1 VSDPS
6 HALYDPAIAARVG
19 DPVRDVY
26 IAIDAAIG
34 RIVAAA
40 GPDTDVI
47 VLSVTGM
54 CANYGGNHVLDE
66 ILRRLEGD
74 TAPRSLD
81 WLLRAKRAV
90 KGQLPRDVRRRW
102 RRTAGHLEEAA
113 SRSDRERR
121 RCFALPHNDLA
132 GAVRVNLSGREPSG
146 RIQPGPHYDAF
157 FAELRRDLLDVRNL
171 DTGRPI
177 ATEVLRTDV
186 LCPGGDVSG
195 MPDFFV
201 IWNRE
206 APIDRVGSTKIGAI
220 AFPHRGNRTGDH
232 TPGSVFFAIG
242 PHVSAGHLD
251 RVSLLDFAPT
261 IAALHGLALPDTDG
275 RVIRALAALDRAA

>member
-1 VSDPS
+1 
-6 HALYDPAIAARVG
+6 
-19 DPVRDVY
+19 VRDVY

-186 LCPGGDVSG
+186 LCPARRVGHARFLRDLEPRGADR
-195 MPDFFV
+195 PRRLHED
-201 IWNRE
+201 RR
-206 APIDRVGSTKIGAI
+206 DRVPAPRQPHGRPHARERVLRDRPARVGGPPRPRVAARLRAHDRGA
-220 AFPHRGNRTGDH
+220 ARSR
-232 TPGSVFFAIG
+232 A
-242 PHVSAGHLD
+242 AGHRRPRD
-251 RVSLLDFAPT
+251 PGARGARP
-261 IAALHGLALPDTDG
+261 GG
-275 RVIRALAALDRAA
+275 